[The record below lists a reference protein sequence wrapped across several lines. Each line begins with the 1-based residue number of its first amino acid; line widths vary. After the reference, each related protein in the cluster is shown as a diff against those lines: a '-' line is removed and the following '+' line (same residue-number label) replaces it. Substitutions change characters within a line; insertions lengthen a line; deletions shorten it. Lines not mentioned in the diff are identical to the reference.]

1 MMALASQFA
10 VAGPAEKPKSP
21 PQSVKELVERIK
33 LLEGSHEVGNGGGG
47 FLCLDPVSGRI
58 RDLLVLD
65 LIEGQ
70 VADRLVYDKSRQLP
84 LDLQISR
91 AVSRLNL
98 VDPALGVKLKRW
110 LSILPAGKATLIGL
124 TKSAPVSDFSP
135 RVDVNPQDFSEYGCT
150 FGLNPDYRNFV
161 VFIDTKQNGMNTPTK
176 VIWDAEVDR
185 FLEGR
190 LLERAALL
198 VHEAL
203 YRIFREAP
211 YHHADSDR
219 VRPIVAALLSD
230 EVGETDL
237 GDLVRKAKAHKRNK
251 YQ

>member
-1 MMALASQFA
+1 MKTHLMLIQMMALASQFA

-135 RVDVNPQDFSEYGCT
+135 RVDVNPQDFSEYGWRSGRGQHFLPLRRC
-150 FGLNPDYRNFV
+150 FHDRNVGLRRCD
-161 VFIDTKQNGMNTPTK
+161 DG
-176 VIWDAEVDR
+176 
-185 FLEGR
+185 
-190 LLERAALL
+190 
-198 VHEAL
+198 
-203 YRIFREAP
+203 
-211 YHHADSDR
+211 
-219 VRPIVAALLSD
+219 D
-230 EVGETDL
+230 EW
-237 GDLVRKAKAHKRNK
+237 KR
-251 YQ
+251 